1 MADKKLATKA
11 RLGRTSDENVMPGPQ
26 MKPRISRHQTLL
38 AFATTEDG
46 WSRNCARDQML
57 MQSRQCH
64 RNTRET
70 TVSTPPPKG
79 YNGVRDLQASW
90 PNEACARPCKR
101 GFSSVDRLSCLRQS
115 HQDQSL
121 GSAFAAPRSLISIA
135 IPPAAVALSL
145 LFSSPSDQS
154 FLTPFRLLACE
165 LGTPS
170 ALACPTACPFAKR
183 RPVRHA
189 TAGFGWRLL

>member
-1 MADKKLATKA
+1 MADEKLATKA

-38 AFATTEDG
+38 PFATTEDG

-101 GFSSVDRLSCLRQS
+101 GFSSVDRFSCLRQS

-135 IPPAAVALSL
+135 SLRRCALSIIFL
-145 LFSSPSDQS
+145 PIRSIILNASPSS
-154 FLTPFRLLACE
+154 SARTWN
-165 LGTPS
+165 TI
-170 ALACPTACPFAKR
+170 ALANPTTCLFAQ
-183 RPVRHA
+183 
-189 TAGFGWRLL
+189 